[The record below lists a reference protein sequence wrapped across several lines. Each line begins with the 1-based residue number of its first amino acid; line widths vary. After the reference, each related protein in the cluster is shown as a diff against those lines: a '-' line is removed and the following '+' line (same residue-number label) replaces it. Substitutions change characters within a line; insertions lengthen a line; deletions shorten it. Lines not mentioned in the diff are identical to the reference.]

1 VIEIPNYEDLP
12 IVTEKLSAEWAHRI
26 AMATVGDYLT
36 SNFDLDLIE
45 RMVQAIRN
53 EAAREVCRAY
63 EMKLA
68 QVWDQNWRTP

>member
-12 IVTEKLSAEWAHRI
+12 IVTDSLSAEWAHRL
-26 AMATVGDYLT
+26 ALATVGDYLT

-63 EMKLA
+63 EIRLA
-68 QVWDQNWRTP
+68 AVWDANWRKP